1 MVETLMVA
9 AAMNHLATMKAK
21 ILGEKAAANEDMHK
35 SVMNINSDNLL
46 PKLKKIEIFM
56 SKMFLAMLPSQNL
69 RI

>member
-1 MVETLMVA
+1 MVA

-46 PKLKKIEIFM
+46 PKLKKFEIFM
-56 SKMFLAMLPSQNL
+56 
-69 RI
+69 